1 MPVHYTLRD
10 QGGFVH
16 IRATGRFTS
25 AEIQICLSRLAT
37 DPNLKTDHVTLFDT
51 TGAESEAI
59 DDEEFGEAL
68 RLEGQSKERLVAKKW
83 AILVKDRRFVRHALA
98 YQRASVAMGQPTEV
112 FASLVEATHWLSH

>member
-1 MPVHYTLRD
+1 VPVNYTLREK
-10 QGGFVH
+10 GGFVH

-25 AEIQICLSRLAT
+25 AEIQNCLARLAT
-37 DPNLKTDHVTLFDT
+37 DPNLKTDHVALFDT

-68 RLEGQSKERLVAKKW
+68 RLEGQNKGGLVAKKW
-83 AILVKDRRFVRHALA
+83 AILVKDRRFVRHALE
-98 YQRASVAMGQPTEV
+98 YQRASAAMGRPTEV